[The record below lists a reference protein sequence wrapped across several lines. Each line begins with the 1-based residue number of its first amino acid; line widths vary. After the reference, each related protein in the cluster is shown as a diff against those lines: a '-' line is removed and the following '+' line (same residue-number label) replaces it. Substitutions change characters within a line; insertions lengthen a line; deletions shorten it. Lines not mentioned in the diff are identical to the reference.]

1 MFQPRES
8 VLRGFGTRGKRRER
22 VTANEQA
29 LKRQDAAAAITM
41 AGILGGSLVGIAIG
55 SHVRKPV

>member
-1 MFQPRES
+1 ME
-8 VLRGFGTRGKRRER
+8 RER

-29 LKRQDAAAAITM
+29 LKRQDAAAAVTI

-55 SHVRKPV
+55 SHVRKPM